1 MSTINAITSP
11 APAIVT
17 TVDSTGNL
25 VMQAVNS
32 IQLQSGSNTAT
43 MPAAAGTVMV
53 SGNMPTFSAYLN
65 TNQAL
70 TVNTATKV
78 QCNTKEWD
86 TASCYDNAT
95 NYRFTPNV
103 AGYYQVSGGITSQA
117 DCYAWVAVYK
127 NGSLWKYLF
136 DSYNASASGTNVR
149 KAFGSCLVY
158 LNGSTDYIELYATIG
173 ASENIQGANNA
184 LTYFQGA
191 LVRSA

>member
-1 MSTINAITSP
+1 MASILNADIAGGLKATGDTSGVLQIQAGSVTVANIASSGVNAGIQV
-11 APAIVT
+11 AP
-17 TVDSTGNL
+17 L
-25 VMQAVNS
+25 
-32 IQLQSGSNTAT
+32 
-43 MPAAAGTVMV
+43 AA
-53 SGNMPTFSAYLN
+53 PTFSAYLN

-70 TVNTATKV
+70 SSGTATKV

-103 AGYYQVSGGITSQA
+103 AGYYQVSGGITPQG

-127 NGSLWKYLF
+127 NGSLWKYIF

-149 KAFGSCLVY
+149 KAFGSCMVF

-173 ASENIQGANNA
+173 SSENIQGSNNA
-184 LTYFQGA
+184 LTYFQGS
-191 LVRSA
+191 LIRSV